1 MEKLKYEFSEDE
13 VNFLIQSLDQ
23 VQVKGLQAISF
34 MMQMVQKLQNPTNKK
49 EYDLAKAKA
58 LTQKITGSVEE
69 KSPITISP
77 EQIRKAEEIIQKV
90 KEQKKEPEKVEH
102 KQGG

>member
-13 VNFLIQSLDQ
+13 VNFIIQSLDQ

-34 MMQMVQKLQNPTNKK
+34 LLNVVQKLKNPINKK
-49 EYDLAKAKA
+49 EYDAAKAK
-58 LTQKITGSVEE
+58 QISKEITGIDIE
-69 KSPITISP
+69 
-77 EQIRKAEEIIQKV
+77 AER
-90 KEQKKEPEKVEH
+90 QKKELQVLKSGKVA